1 MTKATK
7 HFKNCLGVFQGGGC
21 KALAF
26 VGAFKEAISRGVFF
40 SSVAGTSAGSIIAAL
55 IAAGAEPDD
64 LENIISTTDFN
75 KFKRPPKSNISAQD
89 PGIAGILLGFGSIK
103 YKTMAKFINHL
114 GLYSSEELESW
125 LEKIL
130 QDLLGTTNRVRFK
143 DLNIPLSVVA
153 TELGADK
160 PIVWSYDKTPE
171 ESVAFAVRCSCSI
184 PIFFQPVQGK
194 FVDGGI
200 VSNLPTFALSDE
212 QSRGYE
218 KLLCFTF
225 SNGITT
231 ANSNFQNTEDKSSK
245 VEIPIREYFSK
256 LISSIID
263 SAVTIQTDLQQ
274 DLHIIEIGD
283 LCLDTVD
290 FDKIN
295 TNTIHKMYNSG
306 RLAAK
311 EFFDDEIHRVKP
323 ATDSRRIFATE
334 PETLNQVVRS
344 ELHLSDEILISLSD
358 TRYVY
363 NLYPTLLD
371 WSLKR
376 IRIKFFTLELSYF
389 SGKELQ
395 HEKLRRLVLKGLGAE
410 IVESGTLEL
419 ESFVFCKS
427 AIPHS
432 AIVLHPDRKDE
443 KIPYFAVQ
451 YNKAFDAL
459 VLSWITASLHSIDTP
474 HKPNSATATTPP
486 LSITFSEA
494 GYDKLVERL
503 RTIEHYAPPEV
514 KFSMAEIPV
523 SDLVF
528 LTKYVKSYK
537 YNQISRI
544 FDIYDQYTLE
554 LFGAVQIEYQNANP
568 HVSMPITPPVVE
580 EIGGKYYI
588 IEGNSRLT
596 YMIRERKL
604 SSVKVIVV
612 KNVAA
617 PLPSSKKFTAKQI
630 LISDDDKK
638 GADRFEDFNY
648 RLYRKIE
655 EAVRAPSIYFKDTP

>member
-55 IAAGAEPDD
+55 IAAGADPDY

-75 KFKRPPKSNISAQD
+75 NFKRPPKPNISAKS
-89 PGIAGILLGFGSIK
+89 PGLAGKALRLGSQK
-103 YKTMAKFINHL
+103 YRLMSKFIHHL
-114 GLYSSEELESW
+114 GLFSSEELEVW
-125 LEKIL
+125 LEKAL
-130 QDLLGTTNRVRFK
+130 QDLLGKTDRVRFK

-212 QSRGYE
+212 QNRGYE

-225 SNGITT
+225 SNGITS
-231 ANSNFQNTEDKSSK
+231 ANANIQSTEEKSSK
-245 VEIPIREYFSK
+245 IQMPLEEYFSK

-274 DLHIIEIGD
+274 DLHTIEISN
-283 LCLDTVD
+283 LCLGTVD

-295 TNTIHKMYNSG
+295 ANTILKMYNSG
-306 RLAAK
+306 RLAAS
-311 EFFDDEIHRVKP
+311 EFFDDELHKVKLP
-323 ATDSRRIFATE
+323 TDSRRIFATA

-344 ELHLSDEILISLSD
+344 ELHLSDEILISLRD

-363 NLYPTLLD
+363 SLYPTLLH
-371 WSLKR
+371 WSLKQ
-376 IRIKFFTLELSYF
+376 IKLKFFTTNLAAF
-389 SGKELQ
+389 SGKELE

-410 IVESGTLEL
+410 VIESEILEL
-419 ESFVFCKS
+419 ETFVFCKEAS
-427 AIPHS
+427 AHS
-432 AIVLHPDRKDE
+432 AIVLNPDRKDE
-443 KIPYFAVQ
+443 KISYFATN
-451 YNKAFDAL
+451 YNKSYDAL
-459 VLSWITASLHSIDTP
+459 ILKWIISSLQSSSPAPILNS
-474 HKPNSATATTPP
+474 KNAPNVPSHIA
-486 LSITFSEA
+486 FSEE

-503 RTIEHYAPPEV
+503 KTIEQYTPPEV
-514 KFSMAEIPV
+514 KFSISEVPV
-523 SDLVF
+523 KDLVF

-544 FDIYDQYTLE
+544 FDIYDQYSLE
-554 LFGAVQIEYQNANP
+554 LFGAVQVTYQNADAP
-568 HVSMPITPPVVE
+568 ISMPITPPVVE
-580 EIGGKYYI
+580 EIGSKFYI

-596 YMIRERKL
+596 YMIRERKA
-604 SSVKVIVV
+604 STVKVIVV

-630 LISDDDKK
+630 LISDDDKQ

-648 RLYRKIE
+648 KLYRKIE
-655 EAVRAPSIYFKDTP
+655 EAVRAPSIYFKDKP